1 MELKLAIKNV
11 PRAVQQVVN
20 QPVVMDALEA
30 VQVLVLVNAVG
41 NVQIIVAEVV
51 VIVAQTI
58 VTYGA
63 VMAVSKVV
71 RAVVRIA
78 VKMVAK
84 EVQNALLVVIP
95 LVLVLVL
102 EAVKKP
108 VPKPVLMLVQEVA
121 QHTQNPRLI
130 CQFNDCKRR
139 QEIKMYQLIKSI
151 FQK

>member
-1 MELKLAIKNV
+1 MFLELKLVVKNV
-11 PRAVQQVVN
+11 LRAVQQVVN

-58 VTYGA
+58 VIYGA

-71 RAVVRIA
+71 REVVQIA

-84 EVQNALLVVIP
+84 EVQNVPLVVLQ
-95 LVLVLVL
+95 LVHLLALAVVLPFAQKIAHKTAQILVVN
-102 EAVKKP
+102 K
-108 VPKPVLMLVQEVA
+108 
-121 QHTQNPRLI
+121 I
-130 CQFNDCKRR
+130 
-139 QEIKMYQLIKSI
+139 
-151 FQK
+151 

>member
-1 MELKLAIKNV
+1 MFLELKLAIKNV
-11 PRAVQQVVN
+11 LRAVRQVVN
-20 QPVVMDALEA
+20 QPVVMDALEV

-63 VMAVSKVV
+63 VMVVSKVV

-84 EVQNALLVVIP
+84 EVQNALLVKENVQVHALASVIP
-95 LVLVLVL
+95 FAQKIAHKTAQILVVN
-102 EAVKKP
+102 K
-108 VPKPVLMLVQEVA
+108 
-121 QHTQNPRLI
+121 I
-130 CQFNDCKRR
+130 
-139 QEIKMYQLIKSI
+139 
-151 FQK
+151 

>member
-1 MELKLAIKNV
+1 
-11 PRAVQQVVN
+11 
-20 QPVVMDALEA
+20 MDALEV

-63 VMAVSKVV
+63 VMVVSKVV

-84 EVQNALLVVIP
+84 EAQNVPLVVLQLVHL
-95 LVLVLVL
+95 LVLVAVLPFAQKIAHKTAQILVVNKIQQL
-102 EAVKKP
+102 
-108 VPKPVLMLVQEVA
+108 
-121 QHTQNPRLI
+121 QN
-130 CQFNDCKRR
+130 
-139 QEIKMYQLIKSI
+139 IKV
-151 FQK
+151 